1 MILDVKN
8 SMKKEQQIYC
18 EIKSPNKRVKL
29 EFDVSPDWIPQTS
42 ACWAECPFSVC
53 TFLGETCRALKNN
66 ICPFSRGLNNSF
78 HNITKE

>member
-29 EFDVSPDWIPQTS
+29 EFDVSPDWMPQTS
-42 ACWAECPFSVC
+42 ACWA
-53 TFLGETCRALKNN
+53 
-66 ICPFSRGLNNSF
+66 
-78 HNITKE
+78 